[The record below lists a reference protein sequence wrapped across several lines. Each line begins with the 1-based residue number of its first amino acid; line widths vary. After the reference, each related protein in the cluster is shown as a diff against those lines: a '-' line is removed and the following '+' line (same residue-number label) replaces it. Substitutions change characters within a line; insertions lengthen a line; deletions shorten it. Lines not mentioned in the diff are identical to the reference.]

1 MLMPRA
7 PSLNPRKTATQT
19 RAAHT
24 VSFIVEAA
32 ARILEE
38 RGMEGYT
45 TNAIAEKAGV
55 SIGSL
60 YQYFPNKDS
69 ITIALIAR
77 ESTRLVTSVTEAA
90 RLADWREAL
99 TQMVKAAVEHQMR
112 RPNLARLLDNE
123 EGRLPD
129 RSRENNDAAEIHSAL
144 QTLLIQAK
152 LPIGEE
158 PGIVAGDLMA
168 MTQGMTDMAGARGEA
183 DAGALLRRVLRAVF
197 GYLEAETPD

>member
-1 MLMPRA
+1 MPRR

-24 VSFIVEAA
+24 VGFIVEAA

-99 TQMVKAAVEHQMR
+99 ALMVRAAVEHQMQ

-123 EGRLPD
+123 EGRLPNP
-129 RSRENNDAAEIHSAL
+129 SREDDDAAEIHSAL
-144 QTLLIQAK
+144 LALLIRAK
-152 LPIGEE
+152 LPLDEE

-168 MTQGMTDMAGARGEA
+168 MTHGMTDMAGARGETE
-183 DAGALLRRVLRAVF
+183 AGTLLHRVLRAVF
-197 GYLEAETPD
+197 RYLGVEAPA